1 MSDVRKK
8 PVKRVDQRRAEA
20 AIDRALKTK
29 DGIHRVAAAMSNP
42 VKRMLDYKAIF
53 RNLVVV
59 ETDYPAAHP
68 LTYDRD
74 LEPIPAIKVG
84 ATATS
89 RFVDCNPER
98 ITLDEFE
105 IVSRVK
111 VPYKEL
117 YTRKYKVLNR
127 AKERLV
133 EGVGI
138 REDIIG
144 FSLIEDASVFG
155 GPYGNTPISEATALS
170 KASLSRAFT
179 QIKNRRLSPGTLLM
193 NPIGTSGIQRWGW
206 NEIDQEGFK
215 EIRQSGYLGNLW
227 RASFFESDLVQNDK
241 AYVLADP
248 EMVGWMPI
256 RKDTDVT
263 GADEPDYIRL
273 GFVAYLL
280 LGMAITNV
288 SGVASVEYDATK

>member
-1 MSDVRKK
+1 MLEKK
-8 PVKRVDQRRAEA
+8 PGKKVDQRRAEA
-20 AIDRALKTK
+20 AIDRALKTR

-59 ETDYPAAHP
+59 ETNYPEAHP
-68 LTYDRD
+68 LSYDRD
-74 LEPIPAIKVG
+74 LEPIPAIRIG
-84 ATATS
+84 STATS

-98 ITLDEFE
+98 IFLDEFE

-111 VPYKEL
+111 VPYREL

-138 REDIIG
+138 REDILG
-144 FSLIEDASVFG
+144 FSLIEDASIFG
-155 GPYGNTPISEATALS
+155 GHYGNTPISETTSLS
-170 KASLSRAFT
+170 KASLSRAFA
-179 QIKNRRLSPGTLLM
+179 QLKNRRVPPGTMLM

-227 RASFFESDLVQNDK
+227 RSSFYESDLVKVNK
-241 AYVLADP
+241 AYVLGDP
-248 EMVGWMPI
+248 DIVGWMPI
-256 RKDTDVT
+256 RKDIEVT
-263 GADEPDYIRL
+263 GGDEPDYIRL
-273 GFVAYLL
+273 GFIAYML
-280 LGMAITNV
+280 LGMAITNI
-288 SGVASVEYDATK
+288 SGIASVEFDATK

>member
-1 MSDVRKK
+1 MTEKRIPKK
-8 PVKRVDQRRAEA
+8 VDKRRAEA

-42 VKRMLDYKAIF
+42 VKRMLDYKEIF
-53 RNLVVV
+53 RNLIVV

-84 ATATS
+84 STATS
-89 RFVDCNPER
+89 RFVDCAPER
-98 ITLDEFE
+98 ITLEEFE
-105 IVSRVK
+105 IASRVK
-111 VPYKEL
+111 VPYREL

-138 REDIIG
+138 RLDIIG
-144 FSLIEDASVFG
+144 FSLIEDASIFG
-155 GPYGNTPISEATALS
+155 GPYGNTPIVEATSLS
-170 KASLSRAFT
+170 KSSLSRAFT
-179 QIKNRRLSPGTLLM
+179 QIKNRRLSAGTMLM

-227 RASFFESDLVQNDK
+227 RAGFYESDLVKEDK
-241 AYVLADP
+241 AYILADP
-248 EMVGWMPI
+248 DTVGWMPI

-263 GADEPDYIRL
+263 GADDPDYLRL

-288 SGVASVEYDATK
+288 SSVASVEFDASK